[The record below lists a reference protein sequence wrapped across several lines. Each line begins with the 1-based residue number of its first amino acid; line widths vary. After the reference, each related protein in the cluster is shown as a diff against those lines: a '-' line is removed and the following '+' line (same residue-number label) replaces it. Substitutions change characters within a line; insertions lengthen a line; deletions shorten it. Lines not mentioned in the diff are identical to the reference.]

1 MPKPTLSKI
10 SSQHGQILVR
20 DNAGQHHCGCPGLSE
35 NPEAHSTPPCP
46 APTGLEPGGAVV
58 VLASYKAYDSTPL
71 AKSSMSEH
79 RAIPSGRASSS
90 HSAGASSGRNGL
102 RNTTHPLTPSVT
114 ASVRAKSSAVISS
127 ISTDARDRNTSARR
141 MTTPTVSP
149 VPPSSGTS
157 PPNST
162 VFTGAGAQN
171 LGMSA
176 VVGGAILLSFLWFL

>member
-1 MPKPTLSKI
+1 MPKPTLSKT

-20 DNAGQHHCGCPGLSE
+20 DNAGQHHCSCPGVSREPCSSL
-35 NPEAHSTPPCP
+35 NST
-46 APTGLEPGGAVV
+46 L
-58 VLASYKAYDSTPL
+58 
-71 AKSSMSEH
+71 SMSEH

-90 HSAGASSGRNGL
+90 HSAGASSGRNRL
-102 RNTTHPLTPSVT
+102 RNTTHSLDPSVT
-114 ASVRAKSSAVISS
+114 ASVQAKSSAVVSS
-127 ISTDARDRNTSARR
+127 TSTDARDRNTSARR
-141 MTTPTVSP
+141 MTTQTVLP

-176 VVGGAILLSFLWFL
+176 VVGGAILLSFLWFLWQWGSGGSW